1 MAQDNGFFGQRD
13 PTTEGSDWNAL
24 RFVVQ
29 QALNQ
34 IQTMTLVRVVAVSNA
49 GGAEPVGTVD
59 VQPLVNQITGDRV
72 AVPHGVVYGL
82 PYFRLQGGANA
93 IILDPQVGDIGICGF
108 ANRDISS
115 VKASK
120 AEANPGSFRTFDFA
134 DGLYLGG
141 VLNGTPAQYVQF
153 NASGIA
159 VTTPGTVVVNASAA
173 TINASTTING
183 NLTVSGTIGAGGKI
197 SAPSVNIAGIEFG
210 THKHTGVATGGSN
223 TGGPTS

>member
-1 MAQDNGFFGQRD
+1 MGQDNGFFGQRD

-49 GGAEPVGTVD
+49 GGVEPVGTVD

-134 DGLYLGG
+134 DGLYVGG